1 MDFTLKKIDKS
12 TTEDIAKKNYS
23 IDKSGISKWLIDKN
37 LMTLEE
43 DLQNFLRIQYASH
56 GITINEIKSITL
68 QLKSLSATDTSPNR
82 VLSSEIILTDK
93 VVASDLIITDSISPP
108 RL

>member
-43 DLQNFLRIQYASH
+43 DLQNFSDIQPWTRA
-56 GITINEIKSITL
+56 GGERN
-68 QLKSLSATDTSPNR
+68 
-82 VLSSEIILTDK
+82 ILYYF
-93 VVASDLIITDSISPP
+93 
-108 RL
+108 